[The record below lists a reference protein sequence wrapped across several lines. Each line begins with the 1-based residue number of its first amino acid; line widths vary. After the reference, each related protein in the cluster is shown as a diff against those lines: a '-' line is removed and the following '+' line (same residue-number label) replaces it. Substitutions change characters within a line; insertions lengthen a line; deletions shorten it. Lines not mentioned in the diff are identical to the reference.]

1 MPRPTKSELI
11 MEMARLGEV
20 PPKDWTMVV
29 TTNEKLS
36 QRMNLP
42 CSCHPK
48 TVHVPCEGS
57 VTRET
62 AYYTKEFAKRVC
74 QCVHQGMNQSSICW
88 ELEHGRPKLEG
99 FGWGTMCCCHVG
111 ENHQAGL
118 KCGHCTQGFVQN
130 MKTKTEEDLMEDSTG
145 KGHET
150 AEVAAAVGTH
160 EMKPEE
166 IRRKLYLLHAA
177 TGHGPLKNLVTI
189 LKQKGAPPNVI
200 REAERFTCS
209 VCQER
214 SRPRPRNQAS
224 LEVQPQKLTVISADV
239 GHWVHPK
246 GEHYQ
251 FVMVVDEGSRFRV
264 ARHVLTGKK
273 AHISA
278 SQFISTLKESWLEYF
293 GTPSTLRVD
302 PDGAFRSHE
311 LSQFCD
317 QQQIYLDMIPGE
329 AHWKLGTC
337 ERSIQSVKGVLDKL
351 AMDQPDHSFQDLLS
365 ETIRVFNSREY
376 VRGYSPVQHVMGRA
390 PDDHGRFFLGPR
402 LFTDDLC
409 CEGPREETMRSH
421 QLRQYAEHRFLEW
434 NGQQRLSRAAN
445 SRGKRTLKYHPG
457 DLVFVWR
464 KQVPHKEAQHKP
476 GAGRFI
482 GPARVLATE
491 KHRADDGSLR
501 AGSTVWLVRGR
512 RLLKCSVEQLRHAS
526 QREVILEELHEPE
539 VQPWDFPRV
548 AKELGGN
555 DYDDLTCEAP
565 SEAEWHRANDPELE
579 EQPTKRVRR
588 QSRASSV
595 PVPPVRGRSG
605 RATGA
610 EDPTPRPR
618 SRSRGIEEALDRA
631 VEQSFVQGP
640 HWSEGVHQ
648 SFFVE
653 SPSVFWE
660 KPTAMVA
667 VEIEMP
673 ETKTRSEKTLRDLKA
688 YFTGAMKRRAVEVSE
703 RHMTPEELKQ
713 FAAAK
718 DVEVNNFIAARAF
731 EALPNHLR
739 VDKTKAVSMR
749 WILTWKHKED
759 GSRKAKAR
767 AVLLGYQ
774 DPEYEHRST
783 TSPTTTRQT
792 RQMQLQISAS
802 KGFVTKKGDV
812 TGAFLQSRPYPSD
825 LTCIPCKE
833 ICKAMGLPEESVT
846 KVQRAC
852 YGLVDAPLEWYR
864 SISSFFEQL
873 GLRKLWSDPCCWI
886 LVRGGELRGIISGH
900 VDDFLFSGREDDPL
914 WQEACNAIRKE
925 FKWSDWEE
933 GTFTQCGVLVEMH
946 ADKSYSLSQ
955 EKYVEELKYINL
967 RSQRRKE
974 NSAETDAWEQSQL
987 RTLLGGLSWYAQQ
1000 TAPHLSAEVGLLL
1013 SEVNK
1018 STVDTIHRANK
1029 LLDQAKAMKT
1039 HKLRIHHIPFHEL
1052 ILCAWCDA
1060 ATHNRPDGSSTQ
1072 GLIIGA
1078 SSKKLLDGEC
1088 VPVSFMLWQS
1098 TKINRAC
1105 RSPGASEAIAAVNA
1119 EDLLFFSRFQLSEM
1133 MGHPVKIREVNNNV
1147 NAVTGCLVTGQ

>member
-1 MPRPTKSELI
+1 
-11 MEMARLGEV
+11 
-20 PPKDWTMVV
+20 
-29 TTNEKLS
+29 
-36 QRMNLP
+36 
-42 CSCHPK
+42 
-48 TVHVPCEGS
+48 
-57 VTRET
+57 
-62 AYYTKEFAKRVC
+62 
-74 QCVHQGMNQSSICW
+74 
-88 ELEHGRPKLEG
+88 
-99 FGWGTMCCCHVG
+99 
-111 ENHQAGL
+111 
-118 KCGHCTQGFVQN
+118 
-130 MKTKTEEDLMEDSTG
+130 
-145 KGHET
+145 
-150 AEVAAAVGTH
+150 
-160 EMKPEE
+160 
-166 IRRKLYLLHAA
+166 
-177 TGHGPLKNLVTI
+177 
-189 LKQKGAPPNVI
+189 
-200 REAERFTCS
+200 
-209 VCQER
+209 
-214 SRPRPRNQAS
+214 
-224 LEVQPQKLTVISADV
+224 
-239 GHWVHPK
+239 
-246 GEHYQ
+246 
-251 FVMVVDEGSRFRV
+251 
-264 ARHVLTGKK
+264 
-273 AHISA
+273 
-278 SQFISTLKESWLEYF
+278 
-293 GTPSTLRVD
+293 
-302 PDGAFRSHE
+302 
-311 LSQFCD
+311 
-317 QQQIYLDMIPGE
+317 
-329 AHWKLGTC
+329 
-337 ERSIQSVKGVLDKL
+337 
-351 AMDQPDHSFQDLLS
+351 
-365 ETIRVFNSREY
+365 
-376 VRGYSPVQHVMGRA
+376 MGRA
-390 PDDHGRFFLGPR
+390 PDDHGRFFTGPR

-409 CEGPREETMRSH
+409 CEGPREETVRSH

-491 KHRADDGSLR
+491 KHRDDDGSLR

-565 SEAEWHRANDPELE
+565 SETEWHRANDPELE

-588 QSRASSV
+588 QARASSV
-595 PVPPVRGRSG
+595 PVPPERGRSG
-605 RATGA
+605 RATGI
-610 EDPTPRPR
+610 EVPPPRPR

-631 VEQSFVQGP
+631 MEQSFVQGP
-640 HWSEGVHQ
+640 HWSEEVHQ
-648 SFFVE
+648 SFLVE
-653 SPSVFWE
+653 SPSAFWE

-673 ETKTRSEKTLRDLKA
+673 ETKTRSEKALRDLKA
-688 YFTGAMKRRAVEVSE
+688 YFTGAMKRRAAEVSE

-739 VDKTKAVSMR
+739 
-749 WILTWKHKED
+749 
-759 GSRKAKAR
+759 
-767 AVLLGYQ
+767 
-774 DPEYEHRST
+774 
-783 TSPTTTRQT
+783 
-792 RQMQLQISAS
+792 
-802 KGFVTKKGDV
+802 
-812 TGAFLQSRPYPSD
+812 
-825 LTCIPCKE
+825 
-833 ICKAMGLPEESVT
+833 AMGLPEESVT

-864 SISSFFEQL
+864 SISAFFEQL
-873 GLRKLWSDPCCWI
+873 GLQKLWSDPCCWI

-900 VDDFLFSGREDDPL
+900 VDDFLFSGCDNDPL
-914 WQEACNAIRKE
+914 WQEACAAIRKE

-974 NSAETDAWEQSQL
+974 NTAETDAWEQSQL

-1018 STVDTIHRANK
+1018 SIVDTIHRANK

-1039 HKLRIHHIPFHEL
+1039 HKLRIHPIPFDEL
-1052 ILCAWCDA
+1052 ILCAWRDA

-1072 GLIIGA
+1072 GLIIGV

-1098 TKINRAC
+1098 TKINRVC

-1133 MGHPVKIREVNNNV
+1133 MGHPVKIREVNTNV
-1147 NAVTGCLVTGQ
+1147 NAVTGCLVTDSRNVFDKLSTEVVAPKGAERRVDLEVMGLKAAQHRNGLIVRWVNSEAQLSNPLTKARELKELMLFYDMGQKWCIVEDDSMSSARKRRQKGQSPLEHGNDYPSAHTTYKEQSS